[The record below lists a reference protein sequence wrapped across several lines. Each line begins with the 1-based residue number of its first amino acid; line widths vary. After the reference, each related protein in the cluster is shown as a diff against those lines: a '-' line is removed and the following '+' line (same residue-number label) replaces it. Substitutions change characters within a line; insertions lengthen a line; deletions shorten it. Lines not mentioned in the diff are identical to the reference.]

1 MTTSAE
7 EAMARAKEIAAR
19 LSGSAVDTA
28 TTTSTTKRK
37 RWGVSADAADST
49 GTSNAA
55 DILPGLSD
63 VAKKL
68 KAGDEPVQRRIWV
81 STANRPNA
89 HFVKYFKDGDKLK
102 GILDQIPA
110 SDKMAIDLKG
120 RGTNPNPILGMPEEP
135 LHVLIE
141 GPPDLVS
148 AAEPLVDKLVS
159 EAESAPLLEDP
170 SAIADKAADA
180 LAAAMDAAGNMPD
193 SSAPGYRPAPVAAL
207 IHGNTGAAAGNGI
220 YGPAGGGEML
230 EEQLGAPNGVVGY
243 IIGRGGENITSMQSK
258 TGCKVQIQKEH
269 EMAPGQT
276 QRIITLTATSKEAI
290 DQCRA
295 MIEEMVAERIRQT
308 GSSVS
313 MANAM
318 ATPGGGGAGTGGQAA
333 KVHEAIAV
341 GHQLV
346 TMEVPDGEVGL
357 IIGRAGSTIKSIQD
371 RSGANIQIP
380 PAADSNNS
388 AVRTVSITH
397 PHLEG
402 AQMAKQIIEDIL
414 ASSRSRPAQVPH
426 VTIEVAVRC
435 GFRCVRSSPNRRLGD
450 TDSLIAPPSVSF
462 NNLTMSLLHY
472 TDS

>member
-19 LSGSAVDTA
+19 LSGSAVDTTA
-28 TTTSTTKRK
+28 AANTTESSSSASTTTSKRK
-37 RWGVSADAADST
+37 RWGVSADAATDST
-49 GTSNAA
+49 GTGSAS

-81 STANRPNA
+81 STTNKPNA
-89 HFVKYFKDGDKLK
+89 HFVKYFNDGDKLK
-102 GILDQIPA
+102 GILGQLPA
-110 SDKMAIDLKG
+110 SDKMSIDLKG
-120 RGTNPNPILGMPEEP
+120 RGTNPNPIPGMPEEP

-141 GPPDLVS
+141 GPPDLAS
-148 AAEPLVDKLVS
+148 AAEPLVDRLVS
-159 EAESAPLLEDP
+159 EAEAAPLMEEP

-180 LAAAMDAAGNMPD
+180 LAAAMGDAGNAPS

-207 IHGNTGAAAGNGI
+207 IHGNTTGAAGGADI
-220 YGPAGGGEML
+220 YGPASGEML
-230 EEQLGAPNGVVGY
+230 EEQLGVPNGVVGY
-243 IIGRGGENITSMQSK
+243 IIGRGGENITSMQAK
-258 TGCKVQIQKEH
+258 TFCKVQIQKEH
-269 EMAPGQT
+269 DMAPGQT
-276 QRIITLTATSKEAI
+276 QRVITLTAASKDSI
-290 DQCRA
+290 DQCRG
-295 MIEEMVAERIRQT
+295 MIEQMVAERIRMT

-318 ATPGGGGAGTGGQAA
+318 ATPGGGAATGQAA
-333 KVHEAIAV
+333 KVQEAVAV

-414 ASSRSRPAQVPH
+414 ASSRSRTAQVPH
-426 VTIEVAVRC
+426 VTIEVAVRWK
-435 GFRCVRSSPNRRLGD
+435 L
-450 TDSLIAPPSVSF
+450 LA
-462 NNLTMSLLHY
+462 TM
-472 TDS
+472 